1 MSAATN
7 KLLDG
12 KYIINRF
19 KGLGEMDPD
28 EVGEMLTDPKNRV
41 LRQLKIEDDAESIKK
56 WLHLWAT
63 MPHFVLSGL
72 LRMSTMTPFMKLY

>member
-7 KLLDG
+7 ELLDG

-41 LRQLKIEDDAESIKK
+41 LRQLKIEDDAEFNQKMVTFMGDNAS
-56 WLHLWAT
+56 
-63 MPHFVLSGL
+63 
-72 LRMSTMTPFMKLY
+72 LRTEWVTENVDYDAIYEAL

>member
-19 KGLGEMDPD
+19 KGLGEMD
-28 EVGEMLTDPKNRV
+28 LTKLGKCLLTLKTEYSVN
-41 LRQLKIEDDAESIKK
+41 LKIEDDAEFNQKMVTFMGDNAS
-56 WLHLWAT
+56 
-63 MPHFVLSGL
+63 
-72 LRMSTMTPFMKLY
+72 LRTEWVTENVDYDAIYEAL